1 MIFSKIVVISV
12 WSIRSDVVILLLD
25 SSNVLMRAIAALVN
39 VIFEIVVVQ
48 LDACGNVDLRF
59 EYLES

>member
-1 MIFSKIVVISV
+1 M
-12 WSIRSDVVILLLD
+12 ILLLD

-39 VIFEIVVVQ
+39 VIFEIVVAQ